1 MAFNH
6 RALLFDM
13 APHTWIAERLTF
25 SESEQGV
32 LEDTLKV
39 LGIGFYATYFV
50 RASASAVWAVRGPER
65 GGPDRGI
72 AS

>member
-25 SESEQGV
+25 
-32 LEDTLKV
+32 
-39 LGIGFYATYFV
+39 
-50 RASASAVWAVRGPER
+50 
-65 GGPDRGI
+65 
-72 AS
+72 